1 MFGLQSVCS
10 FFIACTADNE
20 SLYSDMF
27 LLLLILSLFSEIH
40 NKASFIAVSSAV
52 KIVILSV
59 NLTPH
64 LKSNSEMQKAAGVL
78 PSGVLD
84 ASVYTCRYM
93 KV

>member
-20 SLYSDMF
+20 SLYNDIS
-27 LLLLILSLFSEIH
+27 LLLLTLSLFSESH

-64 LKSNSEMQKAAGVL
+64 LKSNSEIQKAADVI
-78 PSGVLD
+78 PSRRVC
-84 ASVYTCRYM
+84 VYM

>member
-1 MFGLQSVCS
+1 MFGLQSVCL

-40 NKASFIAVSSAV
+40 NEASFIAVSSAV

-59 NLTPH
+59 NLTPY
-64 LKSNSEMQKAAGVL
+64 LQSNSGMQKTADVL
-78 PSGVLD
+78 PSGVFD
-84 ASVYTCRYM
+84 ASVYI
-93 KV
+93 